1 MGSSVIIKCFFLDRQ
16 SEKVLPKGRLHTVD
30 LLSINRLDQ
39 LLFILKMFMFLFT
52 QHNEE
57 VDRTETSLS
66 VRAPWGAVPT

>member
-16 SEKVLPKGRLHTVD
+16 SKKVLSKGMLHTVD

-39 LLFILKMFMFLFT
+39 LLFILKMYTFLFSPY
-52 QHNEE
+52 NEE